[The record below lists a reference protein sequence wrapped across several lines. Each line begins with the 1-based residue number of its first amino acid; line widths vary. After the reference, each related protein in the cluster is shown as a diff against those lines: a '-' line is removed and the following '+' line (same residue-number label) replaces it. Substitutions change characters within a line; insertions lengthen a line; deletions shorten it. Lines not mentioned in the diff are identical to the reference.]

1 MDKVKAIV
9 PVSRVLSEYD
19 DHTAVPSTLGYD
31 YQFYYFVYRALK
43 LQDDDTV
50 LKFEKKDDVS
60 EEGEEGVTLYQ
71 LKHTV
76 KTREHGEVV
85 CISPRDNDLWKT
97 LSIWIRYVEAH
108 NTEKEKQDYLNNTN
122 FVLVTNKDGS
132 KNKLLSAITQYKADK
147 DFTPVKTILGDLYS
161 KTSDKT
167 KDASGKEIDNPMKK
181 KIGKVKDYS
190 LVDKFLEKV
199 EVVDT
204 FDDII
209 QKIKVEIERSSIRE
223 SRVES
228 VFNSLIGQLHTD
240 RYLKMKAGEDVVY
253 TRKTF
258 RDDTL
263 ACFER
268 ARTDRLV
275 FRRDYD
281 AFSGDPLA
289 LNFIKELIKIGYVKD
304 KDNSKLSEY
313 TYNWLCFNN
322 NIHDLKADSEIA
334 DEDVDDLYAD
344 ATTLWGNEHDY
355 SKTQVDSSNEDSL
368 NKWACVVVRNL
379 REKNLNLAYTPMG
392 YPLSNGCFYQLSET
406 DQIGWRAD
414 WKPKTS
420 HHHG

>member
-1 MDKVKAIV
+1 MDKEKTIV
-9 PVSRVLSEYD
+9 PVKRVLYEYD

-43 LQDDDTV
+43 LQDDDTI

-60 EEGEEGVTLYQ
+60 EEGEDGVTLYQ

-76 KTREHGEVV
+76 KNREHGEVV
-85 CISPRDNDLWKT
+85 YIAPRDNDLWKT
-97 LSIWIRYVEAH
+97 LSIWIGYVEAH
-108 NTEKEKQDYLNNTN
+108 NTEKEKLNYLNNTN

-147 DFTPVKTILGDLYS
+147 DFTPVKTILDDLYL

-181 KIGKVKDYS
+181 KIGKVKDNS

-209 QKIKVEIERSSIRE
+209 QKIRVEIARSSIRE
-223 SRVES
+223 SRVDS
-228 VFNSLIGQLHTD
+228 VFKSLIGQLHSD
-240 RYLKMKAGEDVVY
+240 RYLKMKVGEDVEY

-258 RDDTL
+258 RDETL

-268 ARTDRLV
+268 ARADRLV
-275 FRRDYD
+275 FRRDYN
-281 AFSGDPLA
+281 AFNGDPLT
-289 LNFIKELIKIGYVKD
+289 LNFIKELVKIGDVMNTD
-304 KDNSKLSEY
+304 HSKLSEY

-322 NIHDLKADSEIA
+322 NIHDLKANSEIA
-334 DEDVDDLYAD
+334 DEDVDDLNAD
-344 ATTLWGNEHDY
+344 ATSLWSNEHGY
-355 SKTQVDSSNEDSL
+355 SKTQVDYTSEDSL
-368 NKWACVVVRNL
+368 NRYACGIVYRL
-379 REKNLNLAYTPMG
+379 REKNLNLATTPIG
-392 YPLSNGCFYQLSET
+392 RPLSNGCFYQLSET

-414 WKPKTS
+414 WEPKTT
-420 HHHG
+420 HHG

>member
-1 MDKVKAIV
+1 MDKENAIA
-9 PVSRVLSEYD
+9 PVNRVLTEYA
-19 DHTAVPSTLGYD
+19 DHTAVPATLGYD

-50 LKFEKKDDVS
+50 LRFEKKDDVS
-60 EEGEEGVTLYQ
+60 EEGEEGITLYQ
-71 LKHTV
+71 LKHSF

-85 CISPRDNDLWKT
+85 YIAPRDNDLWKT
-97 LSIWIRYVEAH
+97 LSIWVGFVETH
-108 NTEKEKQDYLNNTN
+108 NTEKEKQDYLKNTN
-122 FVLVTNKDGS
+122 FVLVTNKEGS
-132 KNKLLSAITQYKADK
+132 KNILLAAITQYKGDK
-147 DFTPVKTILGDLYS
+147 DFTPVKKILDDLYS

-167 KDASGKEIDNPMKK
+167 EDASGKEIDNQMKK
-181 KIGKVKDYS
+181 KIGRVKDFS

-199 EVVDT
+199 EVVYS

-209 QKIKVEIERSSIRE
+209 QKIRVEIERSSIRE
-223 SRVES
+223 SRVDA
-228 VFNSLIGQLHTD
+228 VFKSLIGQLHSD
-240 RYLKMKAGEDVVY
+240 RYLKMKAGVDVEY

-258 RDDTL
+258 RDETL

-275 FRRDYD
+275 FRHDYD
-281 AFSGDPLA
+281 AFSGDPLT

-313 TYNWLCFNN
+313 TYNWLCFKN
-322 NIHDLKADSEIA
+322 NIHDLKVDSEIA

-355 SKTQVDSSNEDSL
+355 SKTQVDSSSEESL
-368 NKWACVVVRNL
+368 NRWACVVVRNL

-414 WKPKTS
+414 WESKTT
-420 HHHG
+420 HHG